1 MQTNNM
7 PPIIGEIMEGIGND
21 LVYTYMYNKLEEFNT
36 ILNKNKDNAYKL
48 FSHLGGFEPIH
59 YEAYLRIKD
68 SLNLQLKFIWDS
80 KRFNKFKSATD
91 IFMMSYPS
99 WQKSD
104 PSVRTHPDGK
114 EETIIY
120 YSCPALGEGI
130 TTINKPY
137 FPCPIDSREIPYRHK
152 WVRSIDPK
160 SGLVVYKCGD
170 KILRPKELPT
180 QLCKPQTKGGNIK
193 SSKKLRQKSKHR
205 SITKKRKK

>member
-7 PPIIGEIMEGIGND
+7 PLIIGEIMEDIGND
-21 LVYTYMYNKLEEFNT
+21 LVNTYINNQIEEFNK

-59 YEAYLRIKD
+59 YKAYLYLLKNYFFKQLNFIRD
-68 SLNLQLKFIWDS
+68 SERF
-80 KRFNKFKSATD
+80 KRFKFATD
-91 IFMMSYPS
+91 LFMMSYES
-99 WQKSD
+99 WQMSG
-104 PSVRTHPDGK
+104 PNVRTHPDGK
-114 EETIIY
+114 EETVIY

-130 TTINKPY
+130 TMINKPY
-137 FPCPIDSREIPYRHK
+137 FPCPIDSREIPYK
-152 WVRSIDPK
+152 WVRIVDPK